1 MFSATEVRHDPPT
14 VIKLRPVPRC
24 EPPFD
29 DELPSDAAV
38 SAGQLTFP
46 WPRTSRWT
54 PAGALGQAARDAGEA
69 DTPGASGATGLGGAT
84 GLRGASRL
92 GGATAHSGPDGAGAA
107 GLAVRS
113 GCASDA
119 GTAGDARL
127 AVRRFVSVCVEVLN
141 GYRPAAHL
149 RRLSLPMEAPGI
161 VAQGVVGARRVAEL
175 RRAARPG
182 DRRARRP
189 GPVGVLRVL
198 LCEPRPGAIEAA
210 VLLITGERTWAMAFR
225 LELHQQKWAATAL
238 RLI

>member
-1 MFSATEVRHDPPT
+1 MSTATEVTPMSTATEVRTDPPPA
-14 VIKLRPVPRC
+14 IRLRPVPRC
-24 EPPFD
+24 DPPFD
-29 DELPSDAAV
+29 DELPSDARV
-38 SAGQLTFP
+38 SAGQLTFA
-46 WPRTSRWT
+46 WPRTT
-54 PAGALGQAARDAGEA
+54 EPAHVEGRRADSIPAAAPHEGRSEETVNGEA
-69 DTPGASGATGLGGAT
+69 GSAERQATLSGIGTP
-84 GLRGASRL
+84 
-92 GGATAHSGPDGAGAA
+92 
-107 GLAVRS
+107 
-113 GCASDA
+113 
-119 GTAGDARL
+119 GDARL

-149 RRLSLPMEAPGI
+149 RRLSLPMEAPSV

-175 RRAARPG
+175 RQAARPA

-198 LCEPRPGAIEAA
+198 LCEPRAGVIEAA

>member
-54 PAGALGQAARDAGEA
+54 PAGALGQAARDAGQA
-69 DTPGASGATGLGGAT
+69 DTPGASGAT
-84 GLRGASRL
+84 RL

-113 GCASDA
+113 GCDSDA

-127 AVRRFVSVCVEVLN
+127 AVRRFVSVCVE
-141 GYRPAAHL
+141 
-149 RRLSLPMEAPGI
+149 
-161 VAQGVVGARRVAEL
+161 
-175 RRAARPG
+175 
-182 DRRARRP
+182 
-189 GPVGVLRVL
+189 
-198 LCEPRPGAIEAA
+198 
-210 VLLITGERTWAMAFR
+210 
-225 LELHQQKWAATAL
+225 
-238 RLI
+238 